1 MLSMSEQGTTGPS
14 DRHVYHLDDDR
25 WLDWPHCPK
34 CGRNR
39 PTYCPT
45 CDIAGDQ
52 FPLAEYIPAAAPV
65 ERTRR
70 DAGCA
75 CKTCDVGRDEDHAP
89 VLLMCPSCDEAF
101 APKFYRL
108 CEECGHDFS
117 EGRQVVVPEPVE
129 LPGRVLFVIAAL
141 GALTIAVLAYWW
153 ILFRS

>member
-25 WLDWPHCPK
+25 WLDWPHCPT
-34 CGRNR
+34 CGRSR

-70 DAGCA
+70 DSGCA
-75 CKTCDVGRDEDHAP
+75 CKTCDGGRDEDHAP
-89 VLLMCPSCDEAF
+89 VLLICPSCDEAF

-108 CEECGHDFS
+108 CEECGHDFG
-117 EGRQVVVPEPVE
+117 EGRQVKVPESVE
-129 LPGRVLFVIAAL
+129 LPGRVLFVIAVL

-153 ILFRS
+153 ILFGS

>member
-1 MLSMSEQGTTGPS
+1 MLLMSEQSTTGPS
-14 DRHVYHLDDDR
+14 DRSANHLDDEK
-25 WLDWPHCPK
+25 WLDWPRCPK

-39 PTYCPT
+39 QTFCPT

-70 DAGCA
+70 DSGCA
-75 CKTCDVGRDEDHAP
+75 CKTCDELPDENLAP

-108 CEECGHDFS
+108 CEECGHDFGD
-117 EGRQVVVPEPVE
+117 GRQVELPEPEE
-129 LPGRVLFVIAAL
+129 LTGRALLVMVALVI
-141 GALTIAVLAYWW
+141 LTIGILGYLWY
-153 ILFRS
+153 LFRS